1 MKEVK
6 AIAFDMDGTLLI
18 RDENGEDHIGSK
30 TKEVLLRAQ
39 KAGIR
44 LILASGRAY
53 PKLLPYAR
61 ELQMDKYGGWLVE
74 INGTAVYDLQKEQR
88 RVFHQ
93 LHREEI
99 MDLFEKCKA
108 MEFEMCASLD
118 DTLYCYIP
126 QRLIPINQAYVKAL
140 GLADDV
146 PLTAGAFALVYDNR
160 KGYPHQY
167 FIQEASELPLTMNK
181 LCVTDEPERLPLVN
195 DLLQEYQGKLW
206 WGATTPR
213 WLEILPIGVNKGEG
227 VRHCCEQMGID
238 PQEVMAFG
246 DGENDIDMLRVC
258 GYGYAMGN
266 ALDSVKRIAYDV
278 CDNNRNEGPAKVIE
292 QMLDTM

>member
-30 TKEVLLRAQ
+30 TKEVLVRAQ

-44 LILASGRAY
+44 FRSSFSGRAY

-126 QRLIPINQAYVKAL
+126 QRLIPIKQAYVKAH

-167 FIQEASELPLTMNK
+167 FIQE
-181 LCVTDEPERLPLVN
+181 RVN
-195 DLLQEYQGKLW
+195 C
-206 WGATTPR
+206 
-213 WLEILPIGVNKGEG
+213 
-227 VRHCCEQMGID
+227 H
-238 PQEVMAFG
+238 
-246 DGENDIDMLRVC
+246 
-258 GYGYAMGN
+258 
-266 ALDSVKRIAYDV
+266 
-278 CDNNRNEGPAKVIE
+278 
-292 QMLDTM
+292 